1 MTASCVV
8 GTSRYVPPM
17 LNAVTLQAPEL
28 SASAEHQ
35 APASLRQ
42 VLETDLTPQT
52 LDGRAAASQRTAV
65 LEPHGSLVHGQ
76 VRILAGLLHREE
88 AGKNCG
94 VVFGGHAAVVVAS
107 DVAGHAVRQQTLSS
121 LSKTHNS
128 IIPKKIDPAS
138 CRGQNSASYEEPDSR
153 GLSRERR
160 LHIARLSG
168 PPQADGRSLAAGRS
182 E

>member
-88 AGKNCG
+88 AGKNSG
-94 VVFGGHAAVVVAS
+94 VAFGGHAAVVVAS
-107 DVAGHAVRQQTLSS
+107 DVAGHAVRQQSFSPVYPIHRL
-121 LSKTHNS
+121 
-128 IIPKKIDPAS
+128 IIPKMLTP
-138 CRGQNSASYEEPDSR
+138 
-153 GLSRERR
+153 
-160 LHIARLSG
+160 
-168 PPQADGRSLAAGRS
+168 
-182 E
+182 